1 MSCETDKADLRGVI
15 IIMISEMLIKDFDQ
29 RRLLL
34 LWLSYMMY
42 KRSQWTTLPWVV
54 IVEDEFDSR
63 RDVGEDVDDEQ
74 DD

>member
-1 MSCETDKADLRGVI
+1 
-15 IIMISEMLIKDFDQ
+15 MISEMLIKDFDL

-34 LWLSYMMY
+34 LWPSYMTY

-74 DD
+74 DDEE